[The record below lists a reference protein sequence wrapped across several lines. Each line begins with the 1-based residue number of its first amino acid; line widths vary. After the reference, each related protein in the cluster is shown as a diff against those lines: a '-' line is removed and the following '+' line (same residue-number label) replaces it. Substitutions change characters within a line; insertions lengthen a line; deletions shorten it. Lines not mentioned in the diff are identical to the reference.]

1 MNLLIAL
8 LLSTFLAG
16 IVQGI
21 SGFAFAIIFLAVMQY
36 FIPYTELLAV
46 SSLLAAAMLA
56 VNAFVFRKH
65 ILWKQIPV
73 PLLINFVVTIA
84 AIRLLKGTMDFP
96 YWHKLLGVVFILLS
110 LYLYF
115 WQQKICIRPTFGNAL
130 LLSTAGGI
138 LGGLFGV
145 GGPPLVLYYLATT
158 DSKEKYLGTTQ
169 MFFLLNNLYDF
180 GGRLVNGMVTQE
192 ILRYALLGIGTTL
205 LGLWI
210 GRRIFRLINADT
222 LKKIVYVIMFM
233 DGWYMLLL
241 G

>member
-36 FIPYTELLAV
+36 FIPYGELLAL
-46 SSLLAAAMLA
+46 SALLAIVMLT
-56 VNAFVFRKH
+56 VNVIVYRQY
-65 ILWKQIPV
+65 IQWRQLPI
-73 PLLINFVVTIA
+73 PLLINFVVTIG
-84 AIRLLKGTMDFP
+84 AIQFLKGALEFP

-130 LLSTAGGI
+130 LLSSAGGI

-169 MFFLLNNLYDF
+169 MFFLFNMLYDF
-180 GGRLVNGMVTQE
+180 GGRFISGMVTTEVFQ
-192 ILRYALLGIGTTL
+192 YGMMAVGTTL

>member
-1 MNLLIAL
+1 MPEVLPMLMASTLI
-8 LLSTFLAG
+8 AG

-21 SGFAFAIIFLAVMQY
+21 SGFAFAIVFLAIMQY
-36 FIPYTELLAV
+36 FITYTQLLAL
-46 SSLLAAAMLA
+46 SSLLCIVMLA

-73 PLLINFVVTIA
+73 PLVINFVVTIA
-84 AIRLLKGTMDFP
+84 AIQLLKDTMAFP
-96 YWHKLLGVVFILLS
+96 YWHKLLGIVFILLS

-115 WQQKICIRPTFGNAL
+115 WQQKIRIRPTLGNTL
-130 LLSTAGGI
+130 LLSSAGGI

-158 DSKEKYLGTTQ
+158 DSKEEYLGTTQ
-169 MFFLLNNLYDF
+169 MFFLFNNMYDF
-180 GGRLVNGMVTQE
+180 GGRFASGMVTAE
-192 ILRYALLGIGTTL
+192 ILQLAFMGIGTTL

-210 GRRIFRLINADT
+210 GRRIFRRIDGDM
-222 LKKIVYVIMFM
+222 LKKIVYAVMFF
-233 DGWYMLLL
+233 DGWYMLL